1 MAQELKSINLL
12 APAFK
17 GINTED
23 SPIAQDPSFA
33 EIADNAVI
41 DKRGRIAA
49 RKGYTLTTTSATPLG
64 SGAIRAI
71 HEFEDGQG
79 NTAILSVGNNKI
91 LSGTT
96 TLADETPGS
105 YTVSADNWKIVNFNN
120 KSYFFQRNQ
129 EPLVYDGSSVV
140 KLSTV
145 SGAAGITGKYGNE
158 VLSAFGR
165 LWVADINNDKS
176 TVYWSDL
183 LIGHDFAGGT
193 SGSINLAKVWPDGYD
208 EIVALAAHNNM
219 LIIFGRHSIVVYQGA
234 EAPATMTL
242 MDTVNGVGCVNRDTV
257 QYTGT
262 DVLFLSH
269 EGLRSF
275 GRVLQQ
281 KSLPITKLSNT
292 ITKDIIQLI
301 QEENEFFRSA
311 YSPEENFYLITFTSQ
326 KMTLCFNLKGTLED
340 GSYRVTRWPTSLFTA
355 YHRKDNGDLLV
366 GLVGGIGQYTGYTDN
381 GTSFRFKYYSPSLSF
396 GDSARIKILKKI
408 RPVIFGGNT
417 SSVFLKWAYDFDTD
431 YKTASINI
439 GDQVPSY
446 FGIAEYNIGKY
457 NQGFLLNRSSVNATS
472 SGATVVVGVEAD
484 INGFEMSLQE
494 INLLALVG
502 KTI

>member
-193 SGSINLAKVWPDGYD
+193 SGSITLAKVWPDGYD